1 MQSFCELLLGCGK
14 FFEVESELGSCF
26 LLCAQVDKFQLFL
39 NVDSLALVC
48 AGALAI
54 KCLRFVD
61 SS

>member
-1 MQSFCELLLGCGK
+1 MQSFYELPLGCGQ
-14 FFEVESELGSCF
+14 FFEVEGEFGSCF
-26 LLCAQVDKFQLFL
+26 LLCAQVDKFQFFL

-54 KCLRFVD
+54 KSLRFVD